1 RRAARRAG
9 VAERP
14 RGGGGVRR
22 RPPRLVRDRRPAGRP
37 HHRRPLVSPGS
48 ARRLPARL
56 RVHAHPQRPEPVER
70 HELHPG
76 HRRPSE
82 RLPVR
87 RRLRILT
94 RSAMPMMKLLLLLLV
109 LLGPAVARA
118 DDDEGG
124 GEEADP
130 PEVGIGER
138 LFLGTRFAQFFPA
151 RPRGDVNAVLAQ
163 GDPVMDTLDR
173 TAGRTPGPFP
183 GGGMNCRARHL
194 VDDVKAMPGGGNRSY
209 ADFARR
215 SPIPARED
223 GRTMTPRNSPPLVNA
238 SLARPR
244 PFFLHFDGEFP
255 SPVALV
261 EGTLTGRNFG
271 WLPDERGVAVAH
283 IPAVIRG
290 DDGTGQLASDNGG
303 SYRRVLGGSDPSIPK
318 ELRLPKR
325 LRIDVDRASDEQI
338 LRAVAR
344 LISAYV
350 ESVEFENASP
360 YDRFLEKN
368 GLPTEP
374 REFESTADYLK
385 RLRFLIGEHGD
396 PEPITDAD
404 GAFQLHKQQFVFGA
418 DELEGLRIFLD
429 RTRGTGVPCPPPP
442 LSTDFGFHNTG
453 VAKEEYDPLHG
464 AGSFAA
470 LAIPDDAA
478 RKTDPDAFLP
488 ATPVHPAA
496 REPFRSI
503 PAVDTPGRTDL
514 GVWNL
519 LRNPDYPRRTYQRHL
534 ETMVCASQGPPSSCR
549 RSPDALLAAS
559 VALFKTP
566 GLRDL
571 GHSGPYLHNG
581 SKDTLEDVVRFYVNA
596 SALARAGQLRN
607 GAREL
612 RAMNIGTGDIVS
624 LAAFLR
630 SLNEDYE

>member
-1 RRAARRAG
+1 MA
-9 VAERP
+9 
-14 RGGGGVRR
+14 
-22 RPPRLVRDRRPAGRP
+22 
-37 HHRRPLVSPGS
+37 
-48 ARRLPARL
+48 
-56 RVHAHPQRPEPVER
+56 
-70 HELHPG
+70 
-76 HRRPSE
+76 
-82 RLPVR
+82 
-87 RRLRILT
+87 II
-94 RSAMPMMKLLLLLLV
+94 KLLLLLLV

-118 DDDEGG
+118 DDEGG
-124 GEEADP
+124 GDEADR
-130 PEVGIGER
+130 PEVVIGER
-138 LFLGTRFAQFFPA
+138 LFLETRFAQFFQA
-151 RPRGDVNAVLAQ
+151 RAGGNVNAVLPQ
-163 GDPVMDTLDR
+163 GDPVMSTLD
-173 TAGRTPGPFP
+173 TTGGPIPGPFP
-183 GGGMNCRARHL
+183 GGGMNCRACHL
-194 VDDVKAMPGGGNRSY
+194 VDDAKETPGGGNRSY
-209 ADFARR
+209 ADFARH

-255 SPVALV
+255 STVALV

-271 WLPDERGVAVAH
+271 WLPDERGQAVAH
-283 IPAVIRG
+283 IAAVIRG
-290 DDGTGQLASDNGG
+290 DDGTGQLARDNGG
-303 SYRRVLGGSDPSIPK
+303 AYRRVLGGSDPSIAK
-318 ELRLPKR
+318 ELRLSKR
-325 LRIDVDRASDEQI
+325 FRVDVDRASDEQI

-350 ESVEFENASP
+350 ESLEFENASP

-368 GLPTEP
+368 GLPSEP
-374 REFESTADYLK
+374 REFESKADYLK
-385 RLRFLIGEHGD
+385 RLRFLMGEHGD

-404 GAFQLHKQQFVFGA
+404 GAFQLHEQQFVFGA

-429 RTRGTGVPCPPPP
+429 RNRGNCVACHPPP
-442 LSTDFGFHNTG
+442 LFTDFGFHNTG
-453 VAKEEYDPLHG
+453 VAQEEYDALHG

-470 LAIPDDAA
+470 LAIPDDSA
-478 RKTDPDAFLP
+478 RKADPDAFLP

-503 PAVDTPGRTDL
+503 PAADAPGRTDL

-534 ETMVCASQGPPSSCR
+534 ETMVCASQGPPSGCR

-581 SKDTLEDVVRFYVNA
+581 SKDTLEDVVRFYLNA

-612 RAMNIGTGDIVS
+612 RAMNIGTGDIVP